1 VPGKR
6 PDVALT
12 AGSANG
18 ARSLALRRDP
28 PRVLPH
34 VAALHQALKS
44 EALVVTTG
52 LVLQELLQGF
62 AGPRG
67 RKDIIEHFGA
77 LPMISPSREDHIA
90 AAELRNTC
98 RRAGVQMGTIDALL
112 AQLFYPSWTDAA
124 DNRQRLQ
131 QRGPAL
137 PVEGLVLTG
146 SNPIAAGL

>member
-1 VPGKR
+1 
-6 PDVALT
+6 
-12 AGSANG
+12 
-18 ARSLALRRDP
+18 LALRRDP
-28 PRVLPH
+28 PLVLPH
-34 VAALHQALKS
+34 VTVLREALES

-62 AGPRG
+62 TGPRA

-112 AQLFYPSWTDAA
+112 AQLCIHHGLTLLTSDKDFSHAA
-124 DNRQRLQ
+124 LHCPLKVWVDRQ
-131 QRGPAL
+131 
-137 PVEGLVLTG
+137 
-146 SNPIAAGL
+146 